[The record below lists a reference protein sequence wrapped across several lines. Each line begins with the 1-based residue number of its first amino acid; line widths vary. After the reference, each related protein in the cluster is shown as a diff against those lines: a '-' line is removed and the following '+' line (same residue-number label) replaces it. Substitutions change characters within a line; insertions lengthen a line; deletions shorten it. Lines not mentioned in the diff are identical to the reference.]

1 MDGFRHRLTK
11 AVARVMPDDTQAER
25 DKRIIQEFVTKLRR
39 EIKSGMALQKFTTLE
54 EATEAANKAERQTK
68 ILYSGG
74 MDSFYNQSTSNQKA
88 SSSTGIDEK
97 N

>member
-1 MDGFRHRLTK
+1 
-11 AVARVMPDDTQAER
+11 
-25 DKRIIQEFVTKLRR
+25 
-39 EIKSGMALQKFTTLE
+39 MALQKFTTLE